1 MQETCI
7 KYSRKRRMTDST
19 AFNRPHYNCQSV
31 AGYTKI
37 PSRRNTLKY
46 KSWGALSKGF
56 SAIVTMEPQTD
67 FLGNHTLSPSP
78 PTGLHS

>member
-1 MQETCI
+1 MI
-7 KYSRKRRMTDST
+7 DST
-19 AFNRPHYNCQSV
+19 AFNGPHYSCQSI

-67 FLGNHTLSPSP
+67 FL
-78 PTGLHS
+78 